1 MRNSQW
7 LPQEMSGTRLRLRLV
22 RTEDAGYIHSLRT
35 DPTYNTHLSTFNG
48 TVDDQRRWIEAYKV
62 REGAG
67 QEGYYMIERLSDGVR
82 CGLVRLYGIEGDH
95 FTWGSWI
102 LDTNKP
108 HKAAL
113 ESAVLIYKIGFEL
126 LGLSKAVFDVR
137 RRNTHTVSFHRRFGA
152 TEVASDDVNFY
163 FDYPRARFES
173 ERQRYLQLLG
183 WEKQE

>member
-1 MRNSQW
+1 MTNSHS
-7 LPQEMSGTRLRLRLV
+7 LPQEVSGTRLRLRLV
-22 RTEDAGYIHSLRT
+22 RPDDADYIHSLRI
-35 DPTYNTHLSTFNG
+35 DPTYNTHLSPVTG
-48 TVDDQRRWIEAYKV
+48 TAEDQRRWIEAYKV
-62 REGAG
+62 REGAA

-82 CGLVRLYGIEGDH
+82 CGLVRLYGIKGDQ

-126 LGLSKAVFDVR
+126 LDLSKAVFDVR
-137 RRNTHTVSFHRRFGA
+137 RENTHTASFHRRFGA
-152 TEVASDDVNFY
+152 TEVGSDDVNFY
-163 FDYPRARFES
+163 FDYPRARFETD
-173 ERQRYLQLLG
+173 RQRYLRMLG